1 MVERLRFD
9 GIQINEWEE
18 DVRSIAR
25 CDLDAQVVIHL
36 AGIIRDEKFKED
48 PTEGY
53 AVNVVGTLAVLNYCQ
68 ISGAR
73 CVLAS
78 TSAVY
83 RPPQDLSPLREE
95 AATDPSTPY
104 GMSKLLAEELCRR
117 HAEDLGV
124 PTIALRLFNVFG
136 PGQPSSFLVAYMVE
150 CLMLDRPIVLRTPNA
165 VRDFVYIE
173 DALDAFAKAAGFT
186 LDGFNVFNIGS
197 GKATRVIDVVRTAEK
212 VYGKTPAIDTSNAPS
227 GESSAIVADI
237 SKAKEVLDWAP
248 HWQLKRGLEAMKTA
262 GETGEQDKG
271 GDISP
276 SIRRA

>member
-1 MVERLRFD
+1 MVEKLRFK
-9 GIQINEWEE
+9 GIQIIEWEE
-18 DVRSIAR
+18 DVRNIAR

-36 AGIIRDEKFKED
+36 AAITRDEEFKED
-48 PTEGY
+48 PAEGY
-53 AVNVVGTLAVLNYCQ
+53 AANVVGTLAVLNYCQ
-68 ISGAR
+68 IAGAR

-83 RPPQDLSPLREE
+83 RPPEDQSPLTEE

-104 GMSKLLAEELCRR
+104 GISKYLAEELCRR
-117 HAEDLGV
+117 HAEDLRV
-124 PTIALRLFNVFG
+124 PTTALRLFNVFG

-173 DALDAFAKAAGFT
+173 DVLDAFARAASIT

-197 GKATRVIDVVRTAEK
+197 GKATKVIDVVRTAEK
-212 VYGKTPAIDTSNAPS
+212 VYGKTPAIDTSNALS
-227 GESSAIVADI
+227 GISSAIVADI

-262 GETGEQDKG
+262 G
-271 GDISP
+271 
-276 SIRRA
+276 